1 MAAEPGWYDDG
12 TGKQRWWDGAR
23 WTEHYIDL
31 HEREIELHVDATP
44 PASSP
49 AAPGW
54 YDDGRG
60 RQRWWDGGRWTDAAK
75 FSGEEQ
81 SLAGIVVDGRWIHF
95 GASSQPVAGA
105 AASQATGAELLKR
118 GRLAAPATARAL
130 YGPSG
135 PITPRL
141 LKRAVDPNAGYLV
154 VEVAGQVWLAAVPP
168 GQDAAARQF
177 VTWINNVSEHYR
189 YRP

>member
-31 HEREIELHVDATP
+31 REPDVELHVDAAP
-44 PASSP
+44 PTTTRT
-49 AAPGW
+49 APGW

-60 RQRWWDGGRWTDAAK
+60 RQRWWDGARWTDAAR

-81 SLAGIVVDGRWIHF
+81 SLAGLVVDGRWIHF
-95 GASSQPVAGA
+95 GASSHPVAGA
-105 AASQATGAELLKR
+105 AASHATGSELLKR
-118 GRLAAPATARAL
+118 GRLAAPATAREL
-130 YGPSG
+130 RDVSG

-141 LKRAVDPNAGYLV
+141 LKKAVDPSAGYLV
-154 VEVAGQVWLAAVPP
+154 VEVAGEVWLATVPA
-168 GQDAAARQF
+168 GHDAAARRF

-189 YRP
+189 YRT